1 MEAPAQFLCLLFLW
15 IPASLAWTPG
25 EAATLTCGTRQS
37 VSSYWCQQK
46 PGQAPRLLIYT
57 ATSRASGIPAQFSD
71 SGSGTSFTLT
81 ISSLEPED
89 AAAYYCYQ
97 HSSGYHSDS
106 RLNKNLHNTLRAFHS
121 TSCFLF
127 KQLLWCLLSFSIS
140 TSI

>member
-1 MEAPAQFLCLLFLW
+1 MEAPAQLLCLLFLW
-15 IPASLAWTPG
+15 IPEIVLTQSPASLAWTPG
-25 EAATLTCGTRQS
+25 EAATLTCGARQS
-37 VSSYWCQQK
+37 
-46 PGQAPRLLIYT
+46 APRLLIYT
-57 ATSRASGIPAQFSD
+57 ATSRASGIPARFSG

-106 RLNKNLHNTLRAFHS
+106 RLNKNLHNTLRAFHF

-127 KQLLWCLLSFSIS
+127 KQLLWYLLSFSIS